1 MPRRRHLWAGAQIT
15 IMPATIT
22 AAAMRPG
29 AAREPALGATNGGIF
44 RRPCWGPWACQGRR
58 AHRIMA
64 HAVLRLRGAWRGG
77 NGLITATWP
86 PLRVMTK
93 DVRMSAM
100 PYGSHLLGP
109 RGATGRV
116 PLGGAAEHAVQSMV
130 SGSALARHGGRRGP
144 GPVAAGLGGQSLEA
158 PPAAPGAVG
167 RCLGDTGE
175 VHVRIS
181 AMVEDVAMG
190 PLRIEGGALAARFDS
205 ATFALEQPAGGTP
218 EGEITFAGM
227 TARTGDATIKLA
239 IFGEARPET
248 PAVPGVLERAM
259 GAPSG
264 HCGALAK

>member
-44 RRPCWGPWACQGRR
+44 RRPCGGTWACQGRR

-64 HAVLRLRGAWRGG
+64 HAVSRPHAAWRRG

-86 PLRVMTK
+86 PLRVMAK

-100 PYGSHLLGP
+100 PYGGHPLGP

-130 SGSALARHGGRRGP
+130 PGRALARHGGRRGP
-144 GPVAAGLGGQSLEA
+144 GPVAAGLGGPSLEA

-167 RCLGDTGE
+167 RCLGDAGQAGVGASYTADG
-175 VHVRIS
+175 VSI
-181 AMVEDVAMG
+181 DPPDMG
-190 PLRIEGGALAARFDS
+190 SGALAARLEPAS
-205 ATFALEQPAGGTP
+205 AP
-218 EGEITFAGM
+218 EGGAGKSEIAFSGM
-227 TARTGDATIKLA
+227 TVRIKGAMIKLA

-248 PAVPGVLERAM
+248 PAVPGVLGRAM